1 VTALTDLEVEAVG
14 VGDVRMVR
22 TFRIGPAGQLY
33 PVNSIDAWADG
44 WNTARCGRGKTHAPP
59 GPNCRCGFYLYS
71 DPAYALAQPPA
82 RQVMA
87 VVATHGAMEIGSR
100 GARASRAR
108 VEALW
113 LGPRVSDQLAQA
125 LRERYPTVTVLR
137 DRTIMDQLFPLT
149 HLDGFVTP
157 RVSERTRRRLRPVM
171 WAFLTAVVLLG
182 CIPTRLTLASSA
194 GTALWLSLIVGSL
207 AIMLTGLLLR
217 SSVVGLQ
224 GSASIAWLI
233 TAGPQTPVIWAMR
246 GPFVVLMASAMLIW
260 RRAGLPGRT
269 VRTARL
275 DQGLRRWRGR
285 FPTSG

>member
-1 VTALTDLEVEAVG
+1 
-14 VGDVRMVR
+14 MVR

-33 PVNSIDAWADG
+33 PVNSIDAWVDG
-44 WNTARCGRGKTHAPP
+44 WNTAVCGRGKTHAPP

-100 GARASRAR
+100 GARASQAR

-113 LGPRVSDQLAQA
+113 LGPRVSDQLAEA
-125 LRERYPTVTVLR
+125 VRERHPTVMVFR
-137 DRTIMDQLFPLT
+137 DRTTMDQLFPLT
-149 HLDGFVTP
+149 HLDGFGKR

-171 WAFLTAVVLLG
+171 WTFLTAVVLLG
-182 CIPTRLTLASSA
+182 CIPTRLTLASPA
-194 GTALWLSLIVGSL
+194 GTALWLSLVAVSLIV
-207 AIMLTGLLLR
+207 MLTGLVLR
-217 SSVVGLQ
+217 SSVVGLLQ
-224 GSASIAWLI
+224 GSAALAWLI
-233 TAGPQTPVIWAMR
+233 TAGPQTPAIWAMR
-246 GPFVVLMASAMLIW
+246 GPFVVLMATAMLIW
-260 RRAGLPGRT
+260 RRAGQPGRT

>member
-1 VTALTDLEVEAVG
+1 MDLTDLEVEAVG

-87 VVATHGAMEIGSR
+87 AVATHGAMEIGSR

-125 LRERYPTVTVLR
+125 VRERYPTVTVFR
-137 DRTIMDQLFPLT
+137 DRTAMDQLFPLT
-149 HLDGFVTP
+149 HLDGFVKP
-157 RVSERTRRRLRPVM
+157 RVSERTRRRLRPLM
-171 WAFLTAVVLLG
+171 WTFLTTVVLLG
-182 CIPTRLTLASSA
+182 CIPTRLTLTSPA

-207 AIMLTGLLLR
+207 AIMLTGLVGRL
-217 SSVVGLQ
+217 SVVGLQ
-224 GSASIAWLI
+224 GSAALAWLI
-233 TAGPQTPVIWAMR
+233 TAGPQTPAIWAMR
-246 GPFVVLMASAMLIW
+246 GPFVVLMATAMLIW
-260 RRAGLPGRT
+260 RRAGQPGRT

-275 DQGLRRWRGR
+275 DKGLRRWRGR

>member
-1 VTALTDLEVEAVG
+1 MDLTDLEVEAVG

-87 VVATHGAMEIGSR
+87 AVATHGAMEIGSR

-125 LRERYPTVTVLR
+125 VRERYPTVTVFR
-137 DRTIMDQLFPLT
+137 DRTAMDQLFPLT
-149 HLDGFVTP
+149 HLDGFVKP
-157 RVSERTRRRLRPVM
+157 RVSERTRRRLR
-171 WAFLTAVVLLG
+171 
-182 CIPTRLTLASSA
+182 
-194 GTALWLSLIVGSL
+194 
-207 AIMLTGLLLR
+207 
-217 SSVVGLQ
+217 
-224 GSASIAWLI
+224 
-233 TAGPQTPVIWAMR
+233 GPQTPAIWAMR

-260 RRAGLPGRT
+260 RRAGPSLSAWGDAPVG
-269 VRTARL
+269 A
-275 DQGLRRWRGR
+275 
-285 FPTSG
+285 